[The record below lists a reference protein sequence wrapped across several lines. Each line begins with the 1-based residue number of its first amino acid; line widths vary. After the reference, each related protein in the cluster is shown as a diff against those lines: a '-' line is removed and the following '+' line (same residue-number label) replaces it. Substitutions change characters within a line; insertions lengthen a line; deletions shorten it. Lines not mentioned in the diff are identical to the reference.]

1 MTKKSQ
7 EQESSEE
14 RKKINEFHSK
24 NIKLL
29 QDMFI

>member
-1 MTKKSQ
+1 MTKKRQ
-7 EQESSEE
+7 QQESSEE

-24 NIKLL
+24 NIKHL

>member
-1 MTKKSQ
+1 MTKKRQ

-14 RKKINEFHSK
+14 RKKKNEFHFK

>member
-1 MTKKSQ
+1 MTKKRQ
-7 EQESSEE
+7 VQESSEE
-14 RKKINEFHSK
+14 RKKINELHSK